1 MYSITHTGLG
11 FGRVLRGAP
20 FLIQTVAYEVII
32 VNNNRNTMPFK
43 KGQSG
48 NPNGRPKGSSNN
60 DTSLVKEVYSEVV
73 ATNLENVNDWIE
85 AVGNTNPFQ
94 AIKLILKM
102 SDYVLPKLS
111 RVRHIQEV
119 KEMNIEIQIFKHNQ

>member
-1 MYSITHTGLG
+1 VNYTWRLI

-32 VNNNRNTMPFK
+32 VDNNRNTMPFK

-111 RVRHIQEV
+111 RGYLRNL
-119 KEMNIEIQIFKHNQ
+119 K

>member
-1 MYSITHTGLG
+1 MLQALWYSVI
-11 FGRVLRGAP
+11 
-20 FLIQTVAYEVII
+20 LID
-32 VNNNRNTMPFK
+32 NNRNTMPFK

-48 NPNGRPKGSSNN
+48 NPNGRPKGSPNT
-60 DTSLVKEVYSEVV
+60 DTSLVKEAYSQIINS
-73 ATNLENVNDWIE
+73 NLENVNDWIE
-85 AVGNTNPFQ
+85 EVGRTNPFQ

-119 KEMNIEIQIFKHNQ
+119 KEMNVEIQIVKPNCQ

>member
-1 MYSITHTGLG
+1 MPFH
-11 FGRVLRGAP
+11 FGGA
-20 FLIQTVAYEVII
+20 FLLQTLWHSVII
-32 VNNNRNTMPFK
+32 VYNNRNTMPFK

-48 NPNGRPKGSSNN
+48 NPNGRPKGSPNT
-60 DTSLVKEVYSEVV
+60 DTSLVKEVYIQIINS
-73 ATNLENVNDWIE
+73 NLENVNDWIE
-85 AVGNTNPFQ
+85 EVGRTNPLQ

-119 KEMNIEIQIFKHNQ
+119 KEMNVEIQIVKHNQ

>member
-1 MYSITHTGLG
+1 
-11 FGRVLRGAP
+11 
-20 FLIQTVAYEVII
+20 
-32 VNNNRNTMPFK
+32 MPFK

-48 NPNGRPKGSSNN
+48 NPNGRPVGSNN
-60 DTSLVKEVYSEVV
+60 TDTNLVKEVYGQVV
-73 ATNLENVNDWIE
+73 NTNLENVNDWIE
-85 AVGNTNPFQ
+85 EAGRTSPLQ

-119 KEMNIEIQIFKHNQ
+119 KEMNVTLQVVKSNCQ

>member
-1 MYSITHTGLG
+1 
-11 FGRVLRGAP
+11 
-20 FLIQTVAYEVII
+20 
-32 VNNNRNTMPFK
+32 MPFK

-48 NPNGRPKGSSNN
+48 NPNGRPKGSSNT
-60 DTSLVKEVYSEVV
+60 DTSLVKEVYSQIINS
-73 ATNLENVNDWIE
+73 NLNNVNDWLIE
-85 AVGNTNPFQ
+85 VGDTNPLQ
-94 AIKLILKM
+94 AIKIILKM

>member
-1 MYSITHTGLG
+1 
-11 FGRVLRGAP
+11 
-20 FLIQTVAYEVII
+20 
-32 VNNNRNTMPFK
+32 MPFK
-43 KGQSG
+43 KGHSG

-60 DTSLVKEVYSEVV
+60 DTSLVKEMYSQIINS
-73 ATNLENVNDWIE
+73 NLENVNGWIE
-85 AVGNTNPFQ
+85 EVGNTNPFQ

>member
-1 MYSITHTGLG
+1 
-11 FGRVLRGAP
+11 
-20 FLIQTVAYEVII
+20 
-32 VNNNRNTMPFK
+32 MPFK

-48 NPNGRPKGSSNN
+48 NPKGRPVGSNN
-60 DTSLVKEVYSEVV
+60 SDTDLVKEVYGQVV
-73 ATNLENVNDWIE
+73 NTNLENVNDWIE
-85 AVGNTNPFQ
+85 EVGRTNPLQ

-119 KEMNIEIQIFKHNQ
+119 KEMNLTLQVVKSNCQ